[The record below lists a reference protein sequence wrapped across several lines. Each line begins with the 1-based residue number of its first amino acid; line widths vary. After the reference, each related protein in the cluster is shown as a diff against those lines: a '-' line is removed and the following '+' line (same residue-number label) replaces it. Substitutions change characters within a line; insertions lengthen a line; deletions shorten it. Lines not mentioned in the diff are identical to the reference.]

1 MGCLFCFNFNIMK
14 ILIFVSNLFS
24 GRVGRLNYFVGNI
37 IILLLFPSIIL
48 IWVLLNKL
56 GIVISLEEFQIQNYS
71 FINLIRFSF
80 TVFLEAFAIIGFF
93 VFNLSLKVRRFH
105 DLNDSGWKSVLL
117 FVPIVNI
124 VFALILLFS
133 KGDQSK
139 NKYGYPL
146 RKSTSVIDVLLNRSF
161 IYNNKENTEI
171 KDKTEDVDNNN
182 LFIGIAIFIAF
193 IIISISYFLLL
204 PILRNSDNNL
214 EELIPTTTESNI
226 KNEETVKIDTSTTRE
241 DRKIENTTI
250 NSGPKVST
258 VKVQKIYNA
267 YGDFY
272 SLSIPTGNSS
282 TCVWNYTGGSGAI
295 PYSETTQATAMEKH
309 NLQFWG
315 GTYDYQ
321 VNCFDDFGNQYK
333 GVFPTQ

>member
-1 MGCLFCFNFNIMK
+1 MKNTINENFS
-14 ILIFVSNLFS
+14 FSNLLNPIHLSKGRINRRGFAFS
-24 GRVGRLNYFVGNI
+24 YIVLMFLG
-37 IILLLFPSIIL
+37 L
-48 IWVLLNKL
+48 ICG
-56 GIVISLEEFQIQNYS
+56 GIV
-71 FINLIRFSF
+71 NLFDNPESNSILMVA
-80 TVFLEAFAIIGFF
+80 TGLIVLYLFLLYYLCPHI
-93 VFNLSLKVRRFH
+93 RRFH
-105 DLNDSGWKSVLL
+105 DLGQSGWLAIFSL
-117 FVPIVNI
+117 VPIINFI
-124 VFALILLFS
+124 VFLILLFS
-133 KGDQSK
+133 RGDKSK
-139 NKYGYPL
+139 NKYGYPV
-146 RKSTSVIDVLLNRSF
+146 RKSASVIDVLLNRNF
-161 IYNNKENTEI
+161 IYNDKENAEI
-171 KDKTEDVDNNN
+171 KDKIEDVDNNN

-226 KNEETVKIDTSTTRE
+226 KNEETVKIDTPTTRE